1 MTLFMSKLM
10 SGILELLIVSVIPFI
25 TWLIWSRK
33 KVGFFDWIGLKKV
46 ESQKMRQLLLTIL
59 GISLLFLLFSIV
71 VFAWFDSSQTATA
84 AFSGKGMGA
93 LPAILAYAI
102 LGTALPEEIFFRGF
116 LLKRLQGKLG
126 LLGANLVQSLLFGL
140 IHALMFIQLTGYLK
154 AFVILVFIS
163 LIAYIFGA
171 INEQQAN
178 GSILPS
184 FFIHTLVNTTA
195 GLLFAFSLI

>member
-1 MTLFMSKLM
+1 MTLFMSKLI
-10 SGILELLIVSVIPFI
+10 SGIMELLIVSVIPFI

-46 ESQKMRQLLLTIL
+46 ESQKKRQLLLTIL

-71 VFAWFDSSQTATA
+71 VFSWFDSSKTATA
-84 AFSGKGMGA
+84 DFSGKGIGA
-93 LPAILAYAI
+93 LPAILVYAF

-116 LLKRLQGKLG
+116 LLKRLQSKLG
-126 LLGANLVQSLLFGL
+126 FLGANLVQSLLLGL
-140 IHALMFIQLTGYLK
+140 IHALMFIQLIGDLK
-154 AFVILVFIS
+154 AMAIFAFIS
-163 LIAYIFGA
+163 LIAFVLGA

-184 FFIHTLVNTTA
+184 VLTHTLSNTIT
-195 GLLFAFSLI
+195 GLLFALSLI

>member
-10 SGILELLIVSVIPFI
+10 SGILELLIVSFIPFI
-25 TWLIWSRK
+25 TWFIWSRK
-33 KVGFFDWIGLKKV
+33 KTGFFDWIGLKPIQ
-46 ESQKMRQLLLTIL
+46 SQQKGRLVLIIFGFTLL
-59 GISLLFLLFSIV
+59 SFLLSFVLFRWLYSIKTG
-71 VFAWFDSSQTATA
+71 FAD
-84 AFSGKGMGA
+84 FSGKGIGA
-93 LPAILAYAI
+93 LPTILAIAI

-126 LLGANLVQSLLFGL
+126 FLGANLVQSLLFGL
-140 IHALMFIQLTGYLK
+140 MHALMFIQQTDVLI
-154 AFVILVFIS
+154 AMVIFAYTS
-163 LIAYIFGA
+163 LIAFVLGA

>member
-46 ESQKMRQLLLTIL
+46 ESQKKRQLLLTIL

-71 VFAWFDSSQTATA
+71 VLTWFDSSQTATA

>member
-10 SGILELLIVSVIPFI
+10 SGIMELLIVSVIPFI

-46 ESQKMRQLLLTIL
+46 QSQKKRRLLLTIL

-71 VFAWFDSSQTATA
+71 VFSWFDSSQTATA
-84 AFSGKGMGA
+84 DFSGKGIGA

-116 LLKRLQGKLG
+116 LLKRMQGKLG
-126 LLGANLVQSLLFGL
+126 FLGANLVQSLLFGL
-140 IHALMFIQLTGYLK
+140 IHAFMFIQLTGYLK
-154 AFVILVFIS
+154 
-163 LIAYIFGA
+163 
-171 INEQQAN
+171 
-178 GSILPS
+178 
-184 FFIHTLVNTTA
+184 
-195 GLLFAFSLI
+195 GLLPFWSLSVS

>member
-1 MTLFMSKLM
+1 MTLFISKLM
-10 SGILELLIVSVIPFI
+10 SGILELLIVSFIPFI
-25 TWLIWSRK
+25 TWFIWSRK
-33 KVGFFDWIGLKKV
+33 KTGFFDWIGLKPIQPQ
-46 ESQKMRQLLLTIL
+46 QKGRLVLTVFASTLLM
-59 GISLLFLLFSIV
+59 LLFSLVI
-71 VFAWFDSSQTATA
+71 FSWFDFSKTATA
-84 AFSGKGMGA
+84 DFSGKGIGA

-126 LLGANLVQSLLFGL
+126 FPGANLVQSLLFGIL
-140 IHALMFIQLTGYLK
+140 HALMFIQLIGYLK
-154 AFVILVFIS
+154 AIVILIFVS
-163 LIAYIFGA
+163 LIAFVLGA

-184 FFIHTLVNTTA
+184 VLIHTLANTTV

>member
-10 SGILELLIVSVIPFI
+10 SGIMELLIVSVIPFI

-46 ESQKMRQLLLTIL
+46 ESQKKRHLLLTIL

-71 VFAWFDSSQTATA
+71 VFSWFDSSQTATA
-84 AFSGKGMGA
+84 TFYGKGMGA
-93 LPAILAYAI
+93 LPAILVYAI

-126 LLGANLVQSLLFGL
+126 FLGANLVQSLLFGL
-140 IHALMFIQLTGYLK
+140 MHALMFIQQTDVLI
-154 AFVILVFIS
+154 AMVIFAYTS
-163 LIAYIFGA
+163 LIAFVLGA
-171 INEQQAN
+171 INEQKAN
-178 GSILPS
+178 GSILS
-184 FFIHTLVNTTA
+184 SVFIHALANTVV